1 MNKQEIVQLLVKN
14 LKKMV
19 PEFADEEIDL
29 DKTYQNLGVSSLELV
44 EIVTR
49 TAKEMGLN
57 LPMAALAAVRT
68 TNDLANLLVRF
79 AGEQKIQ

>member
-19 PEFADEEIDL
+19 PEFADEEIDT
-29 DKTYQNLGVSSLELV
+29 DKTYQDLGVSSLELV

-68 TNDLANLLVRF
+68 TNDLASLLLRL
-79 AGEQKIQ
+79 AGEQKTP